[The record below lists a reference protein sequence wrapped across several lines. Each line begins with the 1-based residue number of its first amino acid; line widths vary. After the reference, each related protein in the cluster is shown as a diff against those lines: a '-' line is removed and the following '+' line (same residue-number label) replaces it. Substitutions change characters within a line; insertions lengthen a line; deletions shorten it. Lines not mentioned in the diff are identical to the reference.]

1 MHINKTPHFLINV
14 VGLKIGWLACVL
26 GGANA
31 MPYLGVAAV
40 AAIVGIH
47 LFFSD
52 DRKAEIKL
60 IAIVAAI
67 GLAWDSALT
76 SAGLMV
82 YPSGTV
88 VSGLA
93 PYWIIAMWVLFATAL
108 NVALAWLKGR
118 PLVAAVFGG
127 IGGVMAFYGGYKL
140 GGVDIPN
147 LPLGLAAQGLGWAVI
162 MPVLAWLATRFNGVE
177 LTSAARQHRLSRS
190 NA

>member
-1 MHINKTPHFLINV
+1 MHINKYPHFIVNV
-14 VGLKIGWLACVL
+14 IGLKIGWLSCVL

-31 MPYLGVAAV
+31 MPWLGVV
-40 AAIVGIH
+40 VVSVIVGIH

-52 DRKAEIKL
+52 DRAAEATL
-60 IAIVAAI
+60 IGIVAAI
-67 GLAWDSALT
+67 GLVWDSALT

-82 YPSGTV
+82 YPSG
-88 VSGLA
+88 SILPGLA
-93 PYWIIAMWVLFATAL
+93 PYWIVAMWVLFATAL

-118 PLVAAVFGG
+118 PFVAAMFGG

-147 LPLGLAAQGLGWAVI
+147 LPLGLAAQGVGWAII
-162 MPVLAWLATRFNGVE
+162 MPLLAWLATRFNGVA
-177 LTSAARQHRLSRS
+177 LTAARPRELSGS